1 MRFGS
6 DDSSRHLDDGR
17 HGRGRGLGRIGMAL
31 LSALLT
37 WFILA
42 IIGRAEHRMSARR
55 AARATPLRREA
66 KFNECLKRNGA
77 DDF

>member
-1 MRFGS
+1 MRFRA
-6 DDSSRHLDDGR
+6 DDGSRHLDDGR

-42 IIGRAEHRMSARR
+42 IIGRAEHRIGARR
-55 AARATPLRREA
+55 AARGDATETRGEVQ
-66 KFNECLKRNGA
+66 
-77 DDF
+77 